1 MCELSN
7 GVLFSGPP
15 RRPRFPVWA
24 GVLIGVG
31 IALLAVGVFVT
42 VLLLRRR
49 AHITRRDNLEVP
61 WPACYCNAARFCGNH
76 KVSCRRRRRG
86 GAAAPL
92 CPHHEPRQ
100 LGGGHAYALARTSFG
115 SGNVKLWP
123 ARHCRR
129 ASCSKA
135 GCL

>member
-15 RRPRFPVWA
+15 RQPRFPVWA

-49 AHITRRDNLEVP
+49 AHITRRDNLEVR
-61 WPACYCNAARFCGNH
+61 WPAC
-76 KVSCRRRRRG
+76 
-86 GAAAPL
+86 
-92 CPHHEPRQ
+92 
-100 LGGGHAYALARTSFG
+100 
-115 SGNVKLWP
+115 
-123 ARHCRR
+123 
-129 ASCSKA
+129 
-135 GCL
+135 